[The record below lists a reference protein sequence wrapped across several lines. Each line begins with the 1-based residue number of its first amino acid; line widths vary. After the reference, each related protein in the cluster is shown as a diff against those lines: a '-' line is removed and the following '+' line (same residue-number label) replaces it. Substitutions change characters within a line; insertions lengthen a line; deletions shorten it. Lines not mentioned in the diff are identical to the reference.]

1 MKALLDTHVFLWW
14 ITDDQRLSSR
24 VREIIADGTNEI
36 LFSAASGWE
45 IAIKTRLGR
54 LQLPDDPEIFI
65 PEQLELN
72 AIEVLPCRL
81 GMLSMFTNF
90 RVIIEILLITC
101 SLLRLS
107 WKSYLFWQPIHRF
120 RGIRWKSSGNHRR
133 REQTTFLEGFTPFLL
148 PFVILKI

>member
-72 AIEVLPCRL
+72 AIEVLP
-81 GMLSMFTNF
+81 
-90 RVIIEILLITC
+90 VEIGHALHVYQLPSHHRDPFDHLLIAQAQ
-101 SLLRLS
+101 LEKL
-107 WKSYLFWQPIHRF
+107 PILTADPQISRYPV
-120 RGIRWKSSGNHRR
+120 
-133 REQTTFLEGFTPFLL
+133 E
-148 PFVILKI
+148 VIW